1 MQGRNLLIDMFLYYH
16 NYLGKRHCLPPNIH
30 ILQHILGSVVGTYV
44 LVMLADINSFVFY
57 HYGAM

>member
-1 MQGRNLLIDMFLYYH
+1 MQGRNLLIDLFPYCH

-44 LVMLADINSFVFY
+44 LVKLADVNSSVFH
-57 HYGAM
+57 HYGVM